1 MSVRSQALLAC
12 SFLRENRSVLAAS
25 ATRAPGKDGKR
36 GRGVNVCGRDRGDSL
51 TPVCECLD
59 TSPNLSVRRPHYANH
74 QLRVCCLCVQI

>member
-36 GRGVNVCGRDRGDSL
+36 GRGVSVCGRDRGDSL
-51 TPVCECLD
+51 FKGVSVWTPRLIGV
-59 TSPNLSVRRPHYANH
+59 
-74 QLRVCCLCVQI
+74 